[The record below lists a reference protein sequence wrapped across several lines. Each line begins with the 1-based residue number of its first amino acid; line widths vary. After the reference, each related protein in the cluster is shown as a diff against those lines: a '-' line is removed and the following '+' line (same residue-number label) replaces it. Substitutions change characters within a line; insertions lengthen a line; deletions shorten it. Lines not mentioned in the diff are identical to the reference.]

1 MAEGGQSKAR
11 SEPMEK
17 SETSSTGVVLP
28 GSDLRSRRDRP
39 HHFGS
44 LVVNAAAGMSACR
57 SGPTTR
63 RDALSPTPTP
73 GSKSVPSPVMT
84 LTNPVNLISPN
95 GVTASGAGTS
105 GSGYPEMGTPPSLAP
120 SSRAVWDKTLGP
132 VISTANDAC
141 FENWTD
147 AAVCAAVAAAAVG
160 FGLGMEAIL
169 GASGLTGTAATFST
183 WLGAFSTAFQAVL
196 TYADCRNGVDGSCVV
211 NVAATVLAGLGLGLA
226 GLGGKVAHGGAWVD
240 LAVPLATFGL
250 AASSAGAIF
259 GLPPVGQFADSANE
273 C

>member
-1 MAEGGQSKAR
+1 MVN
-11 SEPMEK
+11 
-17 SETSSTGVVLP
+17 VVAAISATR
-28 GSDLRSRRDRP
+28 SDLRRVGTASQQHQPLALRAGLPGFAGQYRDNETGYTYLRNRYYDP
-39 HHFGS
+39 GTTQYTTPNPLAVAGANPYS
-44 LVVNAAAGMSACR
+44 YAA
-57 SGPTTR
+57 
-63 RDALSPTPTP
+63 
-73 GSKSVPSPVMT
+73 
-84 LTNPVNLISPN
+84 TNPVNVISPN
-95 GVTASGAGTS
+95 GVTTS
-105 GSGYPEMGTPPSLAP
+105 GGGSSGGGYPGLGTPPSLAP

-259 GLPPVGQFADSANE
+259 GLPPVGKFADSANE

>member
-28 GSDLRSRRDRP
+28 GSDFRSRRDRP

-95 GVTASGAGTS
+95 GVTASGSGTS

-120 SSRAVWDKTLGP
+120 FPRAVWE
-132 VISTANDAC
+132 DARPRNQHSKRC
-141 FENWTD
+141 LLRELD
-147 AAVCAAVAAAAVG
+147 RRRRMRRSRSRRRRIRVG
-160 FGLGMEAIL
+160 
-169 GASGLTGTAATFST
+169 
-183 WLGAFSTAFQAVL
+183 
-196 TYADCRNGVDGSCVV
+196 NGSDPRRQWPDRDGSD
-211 NVAATVLAGLGLGLA
+211 LL
-226 GLGGKVAHGGAWVD
+226 D
-240 LAVPLATFGL
+240 LARRLLNRVPGCSYLRRLPERRRWILRRQRCRHRVGWSWSRTRGTWGQGRSRRCLGRSRSALGDLWTRRLQRRGDL
-250 AASSAGAIF
+250 RSSAGW
-259 GLPPVGQFADSANE
+259 
-273 C
+273 